1 MEMFEKLNYIELSGK
16 KYPFK
21 CDILVL
27 ERVQEKYG
35 DLAEFENKLSG
46 FVPGVDENGK
56 ITRNDEGKILGY
68 YGEPNMEALGD
79 LLFWTVEEGIDIER
93 EEQKNEMEVPEKKKL
108 IRSVDLAPRELSEIL
123 RKEFVGCFERKNGK
137 PTQTKSKTTEKPE
150 K

>member
-1 MEMFEKLNYIELSGK
+1 MFEKMNYIKLSGV

-27 ERVQEKYG
+27 ERIQDKYK

-46 FVPGVDENGK
+46 FIPGVDEDGEY
-56 ITRNDEGKILGY
+56 TRNDEGRIIGY

-79 LLFWTVEEGIDIER
+79 FLAWTIEEGIEIER
-93 EEQKNEMEVPEKKKL
+93 EESGAEMEIPERKKL
-108 IRSVDLAPRELSEIL
+108 IRSVDLAPREIMEIL
-123 RKEFVGCFERKNGK
+123 RKEFARCFERKNGK

>member
-1 MEMFEKLNYIELSGK
+1 MFEKMNYIELSGV

-21 CDILVL
+21 CDMLVL
-27 ERVQEKYG
+27 ERIQDKYK

-56 ITRNDEGKILGY
+56 YTRNDEGRITGY

-79 LLFWTVEEGIDIER
+79 FLFWTVEEGIDIER
-93 EEQKNEMEVPEKKKL
+93 EEHGAEMEVPEKKKL
-108 IRSVDLAPRELSEIL
+108 IRSVDLAPRELAEVL
-123 RKEFVGCFERKNGK
+123 GMEFAGCFERKNGK

>member
-1 MEMFEKLNYIELSGK
+1 MFEKLNYIELSGE
-16 KYPFK
+16 KYPLK

-46 FVPGVDENGK
+46 FVPGVDEDGEY
-56 ITRNDEGKILGY
+56 TRNDEGKIVGY

-79 LLFWTVEEGIDIER
+79 FLTWTIEEGIEIER
-93 EEQKNEMEVPEKKKL
+93 EEHGAEMEPPERKKL
-108 IRSVDLAPRELSEIL
+108 IRSVDLAPRELMEIL
-123 RKEFVGCFERKNGK
+123 RKEFSRCFERKNAK
-137 PTQTKSKTTEKPE
+137 TTQTKSKTTEKAE

>member
-1 MEMFEKLNYIELSGK
+1 MFEKLNYIELSGE

-46 FVPGVDENGK
+46 FVPGVDEDGEY
-56 ITRNDEGKILGY
+56 TRNDEGKIMGY

-79 LLFWTVEEGIDIER
+79 FLFWTIEEGIEIER
-93 EEQKNEMEVPEKKKL
+93 EERGEEMKVPEKKKL
-108 IRSVDLAPRELSEIL
+108 IRSVDLAPRELMELL
-123 RKEFVGCFERKNGK
+123 RKEFSRCFERKNAK
-137 PTQTKSKTTEKPE
+137 TTQTKSKTTEKAE

>member
-1 MEMFEKLNYIELSGK
+1 MFEKLNYIELSGK

-46 FVPGVDENGK
+46 FVPGVDEDGEY
-56 ITRNDEGKILGY
+56 TRNDEGKVMGY

-79 LLFWTVEEGIDIER
+79 FLFWTIEEGIEIER
-93 EEQKNEMEVPEKKKL
+93 EERGEEMKVPEKKKL
-108 IRSVDLAPRELSEIL
+108 IRSVDLAPRELMELL
-123 RKEFVGCFERKNGK
+123 RKEFSRCFKRKNAK
-137 PTQTKSKTTEKPE
+137 TTQTKSKTTEKAE

>member
-1 MEMFEKLNYIELSGK
+1 MFEKMNYIELSGV

-27 ERVQEKYG
+27 ERIQDKYK

-46 FVPGVDENGK
+46 FIPGVDEDGEY
-56 ITRNDEGKILGY
+56 TRNDEGRIIGY

-79 LLFWTVEEGIDIER
+79 FLAWTIEEGIEIER
-93 EEQKNEMEVPEKKKL
+93 EESGAEMEIPERKKL
-108 IRSVDLAPRELSEIL
+108 IRSVDLAPREIMEIL
-123 RKEFVGCFERKNGK
+123 RKEFARCFKRKNGK
-137 PTQTKSKTTEKPE
+137 PTQTKSKTTEKAE

>member
-1 MEMFEKLNYIELSGK
+1 MFEKMNYIKLSGV

-27 ERVQEKYG
+27 ERIQDKYK

-46 FVPGVDENGK
+46 FIPGVDEDGEY
-56 ITRNDEGKILGY
+56 TRNDEGRIIGY

-79 LLFWTVEEGIDIER
+79 FLAWTIEEGIEIEK
-93 EEQKNEMEVPEKKKL
+93 EESGAEMEIPERKKL
-108 IRSVDLAPRELSEIL
+108 IRSVDLAPRELMEIL
-123 RKEFVGCFERKNGK
+123 RKEFSRCFERKNGK
-137 PTQTKSKTTEKPE
+137 TTQTKSKTTEKPV

>member
-1 MEMFEKLNYIELSGK
+1 MFEKLNYIELSGK

-46 FVPGVDENGK
+46 FVPGVDEDGEY
-56 ITRNDEGKILGY
+56 TRNDEGKIMGY

-79 LLFWTVEEGIDIER
+79 FLFWTIEEGIEIER
-93 EEQKNEMEVPEKKKL
+93 EERGEEMKVPEKKKL
-108 IRSVDLAPRELSEIL
+108 IRSVDLAPRELMELL
-123 RKEFVGCFERKNGK
+123 RKEFSRCFERKNAK
-137 PTQTKSKTTEKPE
+137 TTQTKSKTTEKAE